1 MLTRMLPPL
10 LQPMKHT
17 TPTGEAAFE
26 AYAAELTRQLA
37 LIAQVILAACTLA
50 WWPVDGWVMADAVD
64 RAAFATMRVRILVVV
79 GVGIG
84 VLWSPVGRRYARTT
98 SALVYA
104 GLLAGIGSAL
114 GPLGAGGLIWLA
126 NAFLG
131 IVPSALIPV
140 ALGGRIAMTTLLG
153 AALVGGFLLTAPP
166 TPGATAQVSFGIF
179 AVFFTILAGEI
190 LLRVMRRTFF
200 QKQALDQANAELSA
214 LSGSLAEQVAE
225 QTRQLRNLARHLDRA
240 MEAERR
246 RIARDLHDDL
256 GQLLTAIRYTH
267 ARLDARLLDRDDA
280 VDALLADLGGLIDGT
295 RQSVRGFL
303 TELRP
308 RVLDDYG
315 LPAAAEW
322 LAERLRATGVGCTL
336 HIDPGFPGANYLEVP
351 DSQALL
357 LDPEVA
363 LALFRVLQEA
373 TTNALK
379 HGQARHIT
387 LTLCFPTSMLETSK
401 FVARVQDDGIGFDPN
416 VATEGFGLLGLRERI
431 TAAGGALLIESIPG
445 ATRVEARL

>member
-1 MLTRMLPPL
+1 MLVRMLPPL
-10 LQPMKHT
+10 LQPMKYT
-17 TPTGEAAFE
+17 TPADEAAFV
-26 AYAAELTRQLA
+26 AWADELTRQLGV
-37 LIAQVILAACTLA
+37 IAQVILAVCAVA
-50 WWPVDGWVMADAVD
+50 WWPVDGWVMADAAD
-64 RAAFATMRVRILVVV
+64 RAAFGTLRVGVLVVV
-79 GVGIG
+79 GVGIAL
-84 VLWSPVGRRYARTT
+84 LWSPLGRRHARLT
-98 SALVYA
+98 SALIYA
-104 GLLAGIGSAL
+104 GLLAAIGSAL
-114 GPLGAGGLIWLA
+114 GPLGTDGLTWLA

-140 ALGGRIAMTTLLG
+140 ALGGRIALTTLQG
-153 AALVGGFLLTAPP
+153 AALVGSFLVTAPP

-190 LLRVMRRTFF
+190 LLRVLRRTFF
-200 QKQALDQANAELSA
+200 QKQALDRANAELSA

-240 MEAERR
+240 LEAERR

-267 ARLDARLLDRDDA
+267 ARLDARLPERADE
-280 VDALLADLGGLIDGT
+280 VDELLADLGGLIDGT
-295 RQSVRGFL
+295 SQSVRGFL

-322 LAERLRATGVGCTL
+322 LAERLRTTGVACTL
-336 HIDPGFPGANYLEVP
+336 EVDPEFPGARYLEAT
-351 DSQALL
+351 DSKALS

-363 LALFRVLQEA
+363 LVLFRVLQEA

-379 HGQARHIT
+379 HGQAQHIA
-387 LTLCFPTSMLETSK
+387 LALRMDAGH
-401 FVARVQDDGIGFDPN
+401 FVARVQDDGVGFDP
-416 VATEGFGLLGLRERI
+416 VAATEGFGLLGLRERI
-431 TAAGGALLIESIPG
+431 SAAGGALSIQSAPG
-445 ATRVEARL
+445 ATSIEARF